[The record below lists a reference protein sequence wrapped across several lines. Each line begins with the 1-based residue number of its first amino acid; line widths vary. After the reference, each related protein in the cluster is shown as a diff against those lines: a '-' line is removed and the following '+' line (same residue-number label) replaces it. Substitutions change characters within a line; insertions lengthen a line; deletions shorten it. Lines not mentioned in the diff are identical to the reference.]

1 MNENN
6 WDVLDANFW
15 FRNCQNEFREN
26 DGIHWTAH
34 AHRWLT
40 NIFLSHLAEAWGLG
54 WPTYPKRDPA
64 SKTYKG
70 VNLSELF
77 TIESEME
84 KLSELRAPDDIVA
97 AERPDAY

>member
-1 MNENN
+1 MNENK

-54 WPTYPKRDPA
+54 WPTYPSKWIDPN
-64 SKTYKG
+64 SKTFKG

-77 TIESEME
+77 TLESEMD
-84 KLSELRAPDDIVA
+84 KLNELKAPDDIVA
-97 AERPDAY
+97 AEKL